1 MSPNPA
7 PPQPGRILVVEDDR
21 MVRRA
26 LVEWLGIAGHT
37 VTEAEDAESALAH
50 CARAAPELVL
60 SDIRMPGLSGL
71 DLLAR
76 IRAIDSDLPVVLVTG
91 HGDVPMAV
99 AAMQGGAHDFVTK
112 PYDPDHLAAI
122 IARGLAFRRLRAEL
136 AALRSGAAGA
146 SPIETRLL
154 GPSRAMEQVR
164 RQALKLAAL
173 PVDVLVAGETG
184 TGKDVLAEA
193 LHAASPRAR
202 GPFVALNCAAI
213 PADLAESE
221 LFGHE
226 DGAFTGARA
235 ARAGKFEAAQG
246 GTIFLD
252 EIESMPLALQVKVLR
267 VLQERQVERL
277 GSNKPRPLDLRII
290 AATKADLRKASED
303 GRFRSDLFYRLA
315 GAELTLPPLRVRDQ
329 DALLLFELFASRAA
343 RSQNLPVPQLA
354 LADREA
360 ILAHGWPGNV
370 RELKAVAERFAYG
383 LVEPQGGL
391 ARLVAGAD
399 APAASDAGLIPR
411 LEEFERML
419 IRAALA
425 ETGGTV
431 SAAAER
437 LGLPRRTLSDRMA
450 RLGMAPPREA
460 SS

>member
-1 MSPNPA
+1 MKPNPA
-7 PPQPGRILVVEDDR
+7 PPEPGRILVVEDDR

-26 LVEWLGIAGHT
+26 LVEWLGIAGHH
-37 VTEAEDAESALAH
+37 VVEAEDGASALAQMPQ
-50 CARAAPELVL
+50 ASPELVL

-76 IRAIDSDLPVVLVTG
+76 IRALDPDLPVVLVTG

-112 PYDPDHLAAI
+112 PYDPDHLVAI
-122 IARGLAFRRLRAEL
+122 IARALTFRRLRAEL
-136 AALRSGAAGA
+136 AALRSGSAGA
-146 SPIETRLL
+146 SPIEARLL

-173 PVDVLVAGETG
+173 PVDVLVVGETG
-184 TGKDVLAEA
+184 TGKDVLAET

-235 ARAGKFEAAQG
+235 ARAGRFEAAQG

-277 GSNKPRPLDLRII
+277 GSNKPRPLDLRVI

-303 GRFRSDLFYRLA
+303 GRFRADLFYRLN
-315 GAELTLPPLRVRDQ
+315 GAELHLPPLRQRDQ

-343 RSQNLPVPQLA
+343 RSQNLPVPPLA

-360 ILAHGWPGNV
+360 ILAHAWPGNV
-370 RELKAVAERFAYG
+370 RELKAIAERFAYG

-391 ARLVAGAD
+391 ARLLAGAD
-399 APAASDAGLIPR
+399 AQAAGSVGLISR
-411 LEEFERML
+411 LEEYERML

-450 RLGMAPPREA
+450 RLGMAPREA
-460 SS
+460 GG

>member
-26 LVEWLGIAGHT
+26 LVEWLGIAGHH
-37 VTEAEDAESALAH
+37 VIEAEDGASALAQLPQ
-50 CARAAPELVL
+50 ASPELVL

-76 IRAIDSDLPVVLVTG
+76 IRAVDSDLPVVLVTG

-122 IARGLAFRRLRAEL
+122 IARALTFRRLRAEL

-146 SPIETRLL
+146 GPIEARLL

-173 PVDVLVAGETG
+173 PVDVLLIGETG

-277 GSNKPRPLDLRII
+277 GSNKPRPLDLRVI

-303 GRFRSDLFYRLA
+303 GRFRADLFYRLN
-315 GAELTLPPLRVRDQ
+315 GAELHLPPLRARDQ

-360 ILAHGWPGNV
+360 ILAHAWPGNV

-391 ARLVAGAD
+391 ARLLAGAH
-399 APAASDAGLIPR
+399 AAEAGGAGLISR
-411 LEEFERML
+411 LEEYERML

-425 ETGGTV
+425 ESGGTV

-450 RLGMAPPREA
+450 RLGLTPGEA
-460 SS
+460 GG

>member
-7 PPQPGRILVVEDDR
+7 LPEPGRILVVEDDR
-21 MVRRA
+21 MVRHA
-26 LVEWLGIAGHT
+26 LVEWLGIAGHQ
-37 VTEAEDAESALAH
+37 VVEAEDGASALAQL
-50 CARAAPELVL
+50 AQAAPELVL

-76 IRAIDSDLPVVLVTG
+76 LRAVDPDLPVILLTG

-122 IARGLAFRRLRAEL
+122 IARGLAFRRLRVEL
-136 AALRSGAAGA
+136 ATLRSGTAGA
-146 SPIETRLL
+146 NPIEARLL

-173 PVDVLVAGETG
+173 PVDVLIAGETG

-193 LHAASPRAR
+193 LHAASPRAQ

-226 DGAFTGARA
+226 EGAFTGARA
-235 ARAGKFEAAQG
+235 ARPGKFEAAQG

-277 GSNKPRPLDLRII
+277 GSNRPRPLDLRVI
-290 AATKADLRKASED
+290 AASKADLRRASEE
-303 GRFRSDLFYRLA
+303 GRFRADLFYRLN
-315 GAELTLPPLRVRDQ
+315 GAEMQLPPLRMRDQ

-343 RSQNLPVPQLA
+343 RSQGLTAPA
-354 LADREA
+354 LGLSDRDA
-360 ILAHGWPGNV
+360 LLTHTWPGNV

-391 ARLVAGAD
+391 ARLLLGAE
-399 APAASDAGLIPR
+399 APAGEGPGLIPR
-411 LEEFERML
+411 LEDYERML

-450 RLGMAPPREA
+450 RLGMAPRDA
-460 SS
+460 GS

>member
-1 MSPNPA
+1 MSQNPA
-7 PPQPGRILVVEDDR
+7 PPEPGRILVVEDDR

-26 LVEWLGIAGHT
+26 LVEWLGIAGHH
-37 VTEAEDAESALAH
+37 VIEAEDGATALAQLPQ
-50 CARAAPELVL
+50 ASPELVL

-76 IRAIDSDLPVVLVTG
+76 IRAVDPDLPVVLVTG

-136 AALRSGAAGA
+136 AALRSDAAGA
-146 SPIETRLL
+146 SPIEARLL

-164 RQALKLAAL
+164 RQALKLAGL

-193 LHAASPRAR
+193 LHAASPRASR
-202 GPFVALNCAAI
+202 PFVALNCAAI

-277 GSNKPRPLDLRII
+277 GSNKPRPLDLRVI

-303 GRFRSDLFYRLA
+303 GRFRADLFYRLN
-315 GAELTLPPLRVRDQ
+315 GAELHLPPLRLRDQ
-329 DALLLFELFASRAA
+329 DALLLFELFSSRAA

-354 LADREA
+354 LVDREA
-360 ILAHGWPGNV
+360 ILSHAWPGNV

-391 ARLVAGAD
+391 ARLLLGAD
-399 APAASDAGLIPR
+399 APAGSEAGLIPR
-411 LEEFERML
+411 LEDYERML

-450 RLGMAPPREA
+450 RLGMAPREA
-460 SS
+460 GG